1 MDFKPQACTMSV
13 ALLDQGEM
21 VPNRGITKSFC
32 ADSTKAAW
40 HSPDKSKSSSLLLS
54 SLDSW
59 EANLAK

>member
-1 MDFKPQACTMSV
+1 MSV

-21 VPNRGITKSFC
+21 VPNRGITKNFC
-32 ADSTKAAW
+32 ADSTKTAGL
-40 HSPDKSKSSSLLLS
+40 SPDKSKASSLRLS